1 MNMMLKTALLSAFL
15 LGAALAD
22 ERSEEGRRYLIRG
35 IAAIEM
41 AKSEKEL
48 AGAAEQFAKATQ
60 IAPELSAAWYNL
72 GSVQAK
78 LGRYKEAMDSYQH
91 YLNLNPKAEDA
102 PKIRD
107 EIIKLEYR
115 MEQAAKVSALAGT
128 WVDNYGR
135 HFKLDISGSRITLTS
150 RRNPDDNDVIST
162 YSLVGKVPV
171 HNAINETFQ
180 LEMSGQEL
188 SGKWSKDGYQA
199 DKCTIP
205 PLASNAAGEVSL
217 EENKIVLRHIDTK
230 YSAATQINIFD
241 DFCIGVKVTE
251 QKEVERVF
259 KKYVE
264 QPAP

>member
-1 MNMMLKTALLSAFL
+1 MNPLLKAVSLAGLLIVTCI
-15 LGAALAD
+15 AD
-22 ERSEEGRRYLIRG
+22 DRTEEGRRYLIRG

-41 AKSEKEL
+41 AKSDKEL
-48 AGAAEQFAKATQ
+48 VGAAEQFAKATQ

-78 LGRYKEAMDSYQH
+78 LGRYKEAMNSYQH
-91 YLNLNPKAEDA
+91 YLELNPKAEDA

-115 MEQAAKVSALAGT
+115 MEQAGKVASLAGI
-128 WVDNYGR
+128 WIDNYGR
-135 HFKLDISGSRITLTS
+135 HFKLDMSGNRITLTS
-150 RRNPDDNDVIST
+150 HRTPDDNDVIST

-171 HNAINETFQ
+171 SNYMNETFQ
-180 LEMSGQEL
+180 VELSGQEL

-205 PLASNAAGEVSL
+205 PLAGNALGDVSL
-217 EENKIVLRHIDTK
+217 EENKIILRHIDTK

-241 DFCIGVKVTE
+241 DFCINVKVTE
-251 QKEVERVF
+251 QKEVERIF
-259 KKYVE
+259 RKYVE
-264 QPAP
+264 QPIQ

>member
-1 MNMMLKTALLSAFL
+1 MNIMLKTALLSAFL

-135 HFKLDISGSRITLTS
+135 YFKLDISGSRITLTS

>member
-1 MNMMLKTALLSAFL
+1 MTLKAAFLSAVL

-22 ERSEEGRRYLIRG
+22 DRSEEGRRYLIRG

-60 IAPELSAAWYNL
+60 IAPDLAAAWYNL

-91 YLNLNPKAEDA
+91 YLNLNPKADDA

-115 MEQAAKVSALAGT
+115 MEQAQKVAALAGM
-128 WVDNYGR
+128 WIDNYGR
-135 HFKLDISGSRITLTS
+135 HFKLEISDNRITLISS
-150 RRNPDDNDVIST
+150 RTPDDNDVIST

-171 HNAINETFQ
+171 HVGIKETFQ
-180 LEMSGQEL
+180 LEMSGQTL

-230 YSAATQINIFD
+230 FSAATQINIFD
-241 DFCIGVKVTE
+241 DFCLGVKTTE
-251 QKEVERVF
+251 QKEVERIF
-259 KKYVE
+259 QKRIE
-264 QPAP
+264 HPAP

>member
-15 LGAALAD
+15 LGASLAD

-135 HFKLDISGSRITLTS
+135 YFKLDISGSRITLTS

>member
-135 HFKLDISGSRITLTS
+135 YFKLDISGSRITLTS

>member
-1 MNMMLKTALLSAFL
+1 MNTLLKAVCLASLLSTTGIAEDR
-15 LGAALAD
+15 AD
-22 ERSEEGRRYLIRG
+22 EGRRYLIRG

-60 IAPELSAAWYNL
+60 IAPDLAAAWYNL

-91 YLNLNPKAEDA
+91 YLNLSPKAEDA

-115 MEQAAKVSALAGT
+115 MEQATKVAALAGT

-135 HFKLDISGSRITLTS
+135 YFELEMSGSRITLTS
-150 RRNPDDNDVIST
+150 RRSPDDNDVIST
-162 YSLVGKVPV
+162 YTLVGKVPV
-171 HNAINETFQ
+171 SQAINETFQ
-180 LEMSGQEL
+180 LEMAGQGL

-205 PLASNAAGEVSL
+205 PLASNAEGEVSL

-230 YSAATQINIFD
+230 YSAATQLNILD
-241 DFCIGVKVTE
+241 DFCLGVKVTE

-259 KKYVE
+259 KKYVKK
-264 QPAP
+264 PAP

>member
-1 MNMMLKTALLSAFL
+1 MMLKTALLSAFL

-135 HFKLDISGSRITLTS
+135 YFELEMSGSRITLTS
-150 RRNPDDNDVIST
+150 RRSPDDNDVIST
-162 YSLVGKVPV
+162 YTLVGKVPV
-171 HNAINETFQ
+171 SQAINETFQ
-180 LEMSGQEL
+180 LEMSGREL

>member
-1 MNMMLKTALLSAFL
+1 MMLKTALLSAFL

-135 HFKLDISGSRITLTS
+135 YFKLDISGSRITLTS

>member
-1 MNMMLKTALLSAFL
+1 MNTLLKAVCLAGLLASTCI
-15 LGAALAD
+15 AD
-22 ERSEEGRRYLIRG
+22 DRTEEGRRYLIRG

-41 AKSEKEL
+41 AKSDKEL
-48 AGAAEQFAKATQ
+48 SGAAEQFAKATQ

-78 LGRYKEAMDSYQH
+78 LGRYKEAMNSYQR
-91 YLNLNPKAEDA
+91 YLALNPKAEDA

-115 MEQAAKVSALAGT
+115 MEQSNKVTALAGV
-128 WVDNYGR
+128 WVDNYNR
-135 HFKLDISGSRITLTS
+135 YFKLEMSGNRITLSS
-150 RRNPDDNDVIST
+150 RRTPDDNDVIST

-171 HNAINETFQ
+171 SNYMNETFQ
-180 LEMSGQEL
+180 LEISGQNL
-188 SGKWSKDGYQA
+188 GGKWSKDGYQA

-205 PLASNAAGEVSL
+205 PLGGNAEGEVLL

-230 YSAATQINIFD
+230 YSAATQINVFD
-241 DFCIGVKVTE
+241 DFCINVKVTE

-259 KKYVE
+259 RKYVE
-264 QPAP
+264 QPTP